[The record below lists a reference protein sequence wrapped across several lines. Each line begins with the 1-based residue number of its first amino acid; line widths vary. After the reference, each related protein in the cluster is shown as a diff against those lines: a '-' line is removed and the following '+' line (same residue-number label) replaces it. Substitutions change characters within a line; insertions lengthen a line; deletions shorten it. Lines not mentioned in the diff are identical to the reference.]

1 MNSSLMG
8 AETLAPRVSV
18 INRKHI
24 KKYSKQILDD
34 AGEGV
39 ILRNASS
46 LYERGRSSNLIKFK
60 VITLYYSINIKYE

>member
-1 MNSSLMG
+1 MG

-24 KKYSKQILDD
+24 KKYSKQILDN

-46 LYERGRSSNLIKFK
+46 LYERGRSDDLIKLK
-60 VITLYYSINIKYE
+60 VMLCILKIHVV